1 MLGGKIMSAKWE
13 KQEGTNEGKLT
24 FEIAPEQVKEGL
36 DIAFNRVKK
45 SLNVPGFRKGKVP
58 RQIFNKMY
66 GEEALYQDAL
76 NAVLPAAYEAAIKET
91 DIKPVAQP
99 EIDVESMEKES
110 AWVLTAK
117 VTVQP
122 EVELGQYKDLEVTK
136 QNTEVTDEDVDAE
149 LKRRQQQ
156 QAELVLKEDAPAEN
170 GDTVV
175 IDFEGKV
182 DGEAFDGG
190 SAQNHS
196 LELGSNTFIPGFEDQ
211 LVGHKAGE
219 TVEVKVTFPED
230 YQAEDLQGK
239 DAVFEVT
246 IHEVKTK
253 ELPELDDDFAKDV
266 DEEVDSLEELKAKVK
281 DRLKEQKVAAAREA
295 IQNEALDLA
304 VENAKIGDIPQAM
317 IDDDVQRQI
326 DQYMAGMQQQGISP
340 DMYFKLTGTSEDD
353 LRKQFAEGSERR
365 VKTNLVL
372 EAIVAKEEIDPSEE
386 EIQAEIKKLAD
397 QYKMDEKQVRAALTD
412 TMLKHDIAIRKVV
425 DEITDSAKQ
434 TRKSNKED
442 EK

>member
-1 MLGGKIMSAKWE
+1 MSAKWE

-239 DAVFEVT
+239 DAVFTTT

-253 ELPELDDDFAKDV
+253 ELPALDDEFAKDV
-266 DEEVDSLEELKAKVK
+266 DEEVETLVELKAKI
-281 DRLKEQKVAAAREA
+281 KEELAKNKAEFAKNQVQEEAIAAA
-295 IQNEALDLA
+295 
-304 VENAKIGDIPQAM
+304 VKNATIGEIPVAM
-317 IDDDVQRQI
+317 IEDDVQRQL
-326 DQYMAGMQQQGISP
+326 DQYLSGMQQQGISP
-340 DMYFKLTGTSEDD
+340 EMYYQLTGTKEED
-353 LRKQFAEGSERR
+353 LRKQFEDGAEER

-372 EAIVAKEEIDPSEE
+372 EAVVAAEGLKASEE
-386 EIQAEIKKLAD
+386 EINNEIKNLAA
-397 QYKMDEKQVRAALTD
+397 QYNMDEKAVRSALSD
-412 TMLKHDIAIRKVV
+412 DMLDHDISVRKAV
-425 DEITDSAKQ
+425 ELIADSAKQ
-434 TRKSNKED
+434 TLEPKEEAND
-442 EK
+442 

>member
-1 MLGGKIMSAKWE
+1 MSAKWE

-239 DAVFEVT
+239 DAVFTTT

-253 ELPELDDDFAKDV
+253 ELPALDDEFAKDV
-266 DEEVDSLEELKAKVK
+266 DEEVE
-281 DRLKEQKVAAAREA
+281 
-295 IQNEALDLA
+295 
-304 VENAKIGDIPQAM
+304 
-317 IDDDVQRQI
+317 
-326 DQYMAGMQQQGISP
+326 
-340 DMYFKLTGTSEDD
+340 T
-353 LRKQFAEGSERR
+353 
-365 VKTNLVL
+365 LV
-372 EAIVAKEEIDPSEE
+372 
-386 EIQAEIKKLAD
+386 
-397 QYKMDEKQVRAALTD
+397 
-412 TMLKHDIAIRKVV
+412 
-425 DEITDSAKQ
+425 
-434 TRKSNKED
+434 
-442 EK
+442 

>member
-1 MLGGKIMSAKWE
+1 MSAKWE

-239 DAVFEVT
+239 DAVFTTT

-253 ELPELDDDFAKDV
+253 ELPALDDEFAKDV
-266 DEEVDSLEELKAKVK
+266 DEEVETLVELKAKI
-281 DRLKEQKVAAAREA
+281 KEELAKNKAEFAKNQVQEEAIAAA
-295 IQNEALDLA
+295 
-304 VENAKIGDIPQAM
+304 VKNATIGEIPTAM
-317 IDDDVQRQI
+317 IEDDVQRQL
-326 DQYMAGMQQQGISP
+326 DQYLSGMQQQGISP
-340 DMYFKLTGTSEDD
+340 EMYYQLTGTKEED
-353 LRKQFAEGSERR
+353 LRKQFEDGAEER

-372 EAIVAKEEIDPSEE
+372 EAVVAAEGLKASEE
-386 EIQAEIKKLAD
+386 EINNEIKNLAA
-397 QYKMDEKQVRAALTD
+397 QYNMDEKAVRSALSD
-412 TMLKHDIAIRKVV
+412 DMLDHDISVRKAV
-425 DEITDSAKQ
+425 ELIADSAKQ
-434 TRKSNKED
+434 TLEPKEEAND
-442 EK
+442 

>member
-1 MLGGKIMSAKWE
+1 
-13 KQEGTNEGKLT
+13 
-24 FEIAPEQVKEGL
+24 
-36 DIAFNRVKK
+36 
-45 SLNVPGFRKGKVP
+45 
-58 RQIFNKMY
+58 MY

-239 DAVFEVT
+239 DAVFTTT

-253 ELPELDDDFAKDV
+253 ELPALDDEFAKDV
-266 DEEVDSLEELKAKVK
+266 DEEVETLVELKAKI
-281 DRLKEQKVAAAREA
+281 KEELAKNKAEFAKNQVQEEAIAAA
-295 IQNEALDLA
+295 
-304 VENAKIGDIPQAM
+304 VKNATIGEIPTAM
-317 IDDDVQRQI
+317 IEDDVQRQL
-326 DQYMAGMQQQGISP
+326 DQYLSGMQQQGISP
-340 DMYFKLTGTSEDD
+340 EMYYQLTGTKEAD
-353 LRKQFAEGSERR
+353 LRKQFEDGAEER

-372 EAIVAKEEIDPSEE
+372 EAVVAAEGLKASEE
-386 EIQAEIKKLAD
+386 EINNEIKNLAA
-397 QYKMDEKQVRAALTD
+397 QYNMDEKAVRSALSD
-412 TMLKHDIAIRKVV
+412 DMLDHDISVRKAV
-425 DEITDSAKQ
+425 ELIADSAKQ
-434 TRKSNKED
+434 TLEPKEEAND
-442 EK
+442 

>member
-1 MLGGKIMSAKWE
+1 MSAKWE

-230 YQAEDLQGK
+230 YQAKDLQGK
-239 DAVFEVT
+239 DAVFTTT

-253 ELPELDDDFAKDV
+253 ELPALDDEFAKDV
-266 DEEVDSLEELKAKVK
+266 DEEVETLVELKAKI
-281 DRLKEQKVAAAREA
+281 KEELAKNKAEFAKNQVQEEAIAAA
-295 IQNEALDLA
+295 
-304 VENAKIGDIPQAM
+304 VKNATIGEIPAAM
-317 IDDDVQRQI
+317 IEDDVQRQL
-326 DQYMAGMQQQGISP
+326 DQYLSGMQQQGISP
-340 DMYFKLTGTSEDD
+340 EMYYQLTGTKEED
-353 LRKQFAEGSERR
+353 LRKQFEDGAEER

-372 EAIVAKEEIDPSEE
+372 EAVVAAEGLKASEE
-386 EIQAEIKKLAD
+386 EINNEIKNLAA
-397 QYKMDEKQVRAALTD
+397 QYNMDEKAVRSALSD
-412 TMLKHDIAIRKVV
+412 DMLDHDISVRKAV
-425 DEITDSAKQ
+425 ELIADSAKQ
-434 TRKSNKED
+434 TLEPKEEAND
-442 EK
+442 

>member
-1 MLGGKIMSAKWE
+1 MSAKWE

-317 IDDDVQRQI
+317 TDDDVQRQI